1 MIMHR
6 APETIARQRSI
17 SCEHTPMKAMIL
29 AAGLGTRLLPY
40 TLQRPKPLFPIL
52 NKELL
57 RLTISRLKHAGAS
70 KIIVTAHHLHLQIK
84 KTLQNEAGLILQEE
98 RKILGTGGGLR
109 LARPHFGQDPVLVVN
124 GDIYHSIDYNAVY
137 RSHRDAGADVSLVL
151 HDYPRFNDV
160 AMDDAFH
167 ITGFNRSED
176 IGLSRERILAFTGIH
191 VINPDVLHIIPQDTT
206 YCIIDCYRTLL
217 KQGGTIRAHLAAD
230 HFWTDMGTPAD
241 YLKLHADLLA
251 HKVPV
256 YEELVEA
263 ASTPF
268 VGMPDACI
276 GKEVK
281 LLDWVC
287 IGQNVIIEDGATLQR
302 SVVWDGAVIPAGSI
316 IKDAII
322 TA

>member
-1 MIMHR
+1 MDR
-6 APETIARQRSI
+6 SSETIAEKRVTS
-17 SCEHTPMKAMIL
+17 SEHTTMKAMIL

-52 NKELL
+52 NKPLL
-57 RLTISRLKHAGAS
+57 HLSINRVKQAGGVE
-70 KIIVTAHHLHLQIK
+70 IVVNAHHLRLQIK
-84 KTLQNEAGLILQEE
+84 KTLQNETGVILQEE
-98 RKILGTGGGLR
+98 GKILGTGGGLR
-109 LARPHFGQDPVLVVN
+109 LALAHFGQDPVLVVN
-124 GDIYHSIDYNAVY
+124 GDIYHSIDYREVY
-137 RSHRDAGADVSLVL
+137 RSHCEAGSDVSLVL

-160 AMDDAFH
+160 ALDEKLR
-167 ITGFNRSED
+167 ITGFNRSGD
-176 IGLSRERILAFTGIH
+176 RNGRRERVLAFTGIH
-191 VINPDVLHIIPQDTT
+191 VINPEVLHIIPQDTT
-206 YCIIDCYRTLL
+206 YCIIDCYRELL
-217 KQGGTIRAHLAAD
+217 KQGGFIRAHLATN

-268 VGMPDACI
+268 VGMQNACI
-276 GKEVK
+276 GRDVK

-287 IGQNVIIEDGATLQR
+287 LGQNVLIETGATVQR
-302 SVVWDGAVIPAGSI
+302 SIVWDGTVIPAGSI

-322 TA
+322 TS